1 MSTLRQ
7 KDLDDRKSL
16 VLLPLKKVRGVN
28 GEGMGQRAQTGYLFI
43 LNVLFRPALMVV
55 GFVLGS
61 MMVDLLTIYV
71 VDIFPIIIA
80 NSSSDSW
87 TGIIKLVAYISAFII
102 ILQMVVSLSFGM
114 IRFVPDQVLGWAGG
128 NMVNQV
134 GAQAED
140 TAGGAAKNAFAARG
154 AVSGAA
160 GNATQASKMRADK
173 KTGDANRTASEKNQA
188 NEQTLA
194 SIRHND
200 LMGAMTNGQASNM
213 IQAKQGLG
221 GGGVNV

>member
-1 MSTLRQ
+1 MDT
-7 KDLDDRKSL
+7 D
-16 VLLPLKKVRGVN
+16 

-71 VDIFPIIIA
+71 VDIFPTIIA

-128 NMVNQV
+128 NMVNNI

-160 GNATQASKMRADK
+160 GEASQASKMRKQSASQ
-173 KTGDANRTASEKNQA
+173 TAASER
-188 NEQTLA
+188 EEG
-194 SIRHND
+194 RHQE
-200 LMGAMTNGQASNM
+200 LVSALTGGQASNM
-213 IQAKQGLG
+213 ASKKQGAAG
-221 GGGVNV
+221 ESGIF

>member
-1 MSTLRQ
+1 
-7 KDLDDRKSL
+7 LDTD
-16 VLLPLKKVRGVN
+16 

-71 VDIFPIIIA
+71 VDIFPTIIA

-128 NMVNQV
+128 NMVNNI

-160 GNATQASKMRADK
+160 GEASQASKMRKQSASQ
-173 KTGDANRTASEKNQA
+173 TAASER
-188 NEQTLA
+188 EEG
-194 SIRHND
+194 RHQE
-200 LMGAMTNGQASNM
+200 LVSALTGGQASNM
-213 IQAKQGLG
+213 ASKKQGAAG
-221 GGGVNV
+221 ESGIF

>member
-1 MSTLRQ
+1 MIPAVIWIGGIASLLAVWVEAVAAAPIWAFAH
-7 KDLDDRKSL
+7 LDTD
-16 VLLPLKKVRGVN
+16 

-55 GFVLGS
+55 GFILGS

-71 VDIFPIIIA
+71 VDIFPVIIA

-102 ILQMVVSLSFGM
+102 ILQMIVSLSFGM

-154 AVSGAA
+154 AVSGAIDGA
-160 GNATQASKMRADK
+160 SQAKKMRKQSKDSTAASTLEESRHQEMIGAL
-173 KTGDANRTASEKNQA
+173 TG
-188 NEQTLA
+188 
-194 SIRHND
+194 
-200 LMGAMTNGQASNM
+200 GQASNM
-213 IQAKQGLG
+213 MSKKQGAADG
-221 GGGVNV
+221 GDV

>member
-1 MSTLRQ
+1 MDT
-7 KDLDDRKSL
+7 D
-16 VLLPLKKVRGVN
+16 

-71 VDIFPIIIA
+71 VDIFPTIIA

-128 NMVNQV
+128 NMVNNI

-160 GNATQASKMRADK
+160 GEASQASKMRKQSASQ
-173 KTGDANRTASEKNQA
+173 TAASER
-188 NEQTLA
+188 EEG
-194 SIRHND
+194 RHQE
-200 LMGAMTNGQASNM
+200 LVSALTGGQASNM
-213 IQAKQGLG
+213 ASKKQGSAG
-221 GGGVNV
+221 ESGIF